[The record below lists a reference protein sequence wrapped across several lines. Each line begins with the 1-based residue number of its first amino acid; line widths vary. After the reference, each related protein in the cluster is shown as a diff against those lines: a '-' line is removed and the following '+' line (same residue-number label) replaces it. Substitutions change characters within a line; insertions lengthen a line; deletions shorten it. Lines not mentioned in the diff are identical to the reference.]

1 MCFILIFDLLR
12 NSRLTVPMYADRR
25 ELLVFQASSTVSQRV
40 EKVFRHAEA
49 PSDEGAG
56 FLRSKKTGGE
66 IFSSCFSP
74 SVFALRRIHLP
85 HHTYTS
91 S

>member
-56 FLRSKKTGGE
+56 FLRSKKTGRE
-66 IFSSCFSP
+66 IISSCFSP

-85 HHTYTS
+85 RHT
-91 S
+91 

>member
-85 HHTYTS
+85 RHT
-91 S
+91 